1 MALDVVKDAQEKN
14 EFGRLNP
21 THALSSSVKAVITT
35 DTLKAMEVLRR
46 SAGGHG
52 FSSYSGLP
60 GIQTE
65 VSPTATY
72 EGENTILLLQTA
84 RFLIKALN
92 SVKKGK
98 GLPDIVAFL
107 EQTSKLDNHS
117 IKVDTVK

>member
-1 MALDVVKDAQEKN
+1 M
-14 EFGRLNP
+14 
-21 THALSSSVKAVITT
+21 
-35 DTLKAMEVLRR
+35 
-46 SAGGHG
+46 
-52 FSSYSGLP
+52 
-60 GIQTE
+60 
-65 VSPTATY
+65 
-72 EGENTILLLQTA
+72 LLQTA